1 MDKAPKTEFLKHVVE
16 RAGAD
21 TTKPGRFACGHLQ
34 QLTKEH
40 LAVGEHFPY
49 GAQGAELLACVVCEP
64 AEACSDH
71 DLARELAQLTRGEIE
86 AISDPSARLEEW
98 REFSWRN
105 GGTACDECSGT
116 PPVVLSFFC
125 NEERQITG
133 FREWT
138 ALKRYL
144 VHQLEF
150 VAEDPESYDPEPVNG
165 SQDDLAA
172 WYRQLIQIAI
182 ENEDPSDSAADWVFG
197 LQVTVGD
204 ERSYALLQ
212 SWDLFQG
219 FGVGV
224 VQAFPT
230 LEQALAFR
238 ANWGTDDVDSL
249 ATEDVLGLK

>member
-1 MDKAPKTEFLKHVVE
+1 MRDPKEAFLRRVVE
-16 RAGAD
+16 RAGVDASQ
-21 TTKPGRFACGHLQ
+21 PGRFACGHLQ
-34 QLTKEH
+34 RLGKEH
-40 LAVGEHFPY
+40 LAAGKNYPY
-49 GAQGAELLACVVCEP
+49 GAQDTELLGCIVCEP
-64 AEACSDH
+64 EEACPDH
-71 DLARELAQLTRGEIE
+71 DLAREIAQLARGEIE

-105 GGTACDECSGT
+105 GGTVCDDCVGT

-125 NEERQITG
+125 NEEGQITG
-133 FREWT
+133 FREWS

-144 VHQLEF
+144 ADQLEL

-165 SQDDLAA
+165 TRDELAV
-172 WYRQLIQIAI
+172 WYRKLIQIAI

-197 LQVTVGD
+197 LQVMVSD
-204 ERSYALLQ
+204 EHSYALLQ

-224 VQAFPT
+224 ERAFPT

-238 ANWGTDDVDSL
+238 ASWGADDL
-249 ATEDVLGLK
+249 AAVSTETILGLK

>member
-1 MDKAPKTEFLKHVVE
+1 M
-16 RAGAD
+16 
-21 TTKPGRFACGHLQ
+21 
-34 QLTKEH
+34 
-40 LAVGEHFPY
+40 GENFPY
-49 GAQGAELLACVVCEP
+49 GAQGAELIECVVCEP
-64 AEACSDH
+64 AEACPDH
-71 DLARELAQLTRGEIE
+71 DLARELAQLARGEIE
-86 AISDPSARLEEW
+86 AISDPTARLEEW
-98 REFSWRN
+98 REFSWKN
-105 GGTACDECSGT
+105 GGTACDECIGT

-133 FREWT
+133 FREWS

-144 VHQLEF
+144 AHQLEF
-150 VAEDPESYDPEPVNG
+150 VAEDPESCDPEPVNR

-204 ERSYALLQ
+204 ERSYALLH

-238 ANWGTDDVDSL
+238 ASWGADDLNAVS
-249 ATEDVLGLK
+249 TEIILGLK